1 MFSKEI
7 SKRFHRTFKQLF
19 VHNVHL
25 NGLKAT
31 LYCFGL
37 SASRYIEYASAL
49 TFLSSELKASDIILE
64 IGCGHSI
71 LPTLWA
77 ESGLQVV
84 TVDINRDT
92 LKWQIN
98 KSRDTLNKSLHAVL
112 ADGKNLPFKG
122 GSISVISCISTIEH
136 VPGNGDIQVA
146 NEIGRVLKPDELCI
160 VSFSLSRHSN
170 SYSKRDWAAEIPPL
184 MKQVSK
190 SFLPIMFNKFKV
202 DRTSSYFERFYSL
215 EDVHKRI
222 ILPSQCIKEDHLT
235 LRSGWAIK
243 FIYERLI
250 PTGVLTP
257 LEFLMARLLTLSK
270 RVRNMDAIILKM
282 RKPSHN

>member
-1 MFSKEI
+1 M
-7 SKRFHRTFKQLF
+7 
-19 VHNVHL
+19 HL

-49 TFLSSELKASDIILE
+49 TFLFSELKASNIILE

-77 ESGLQVV
+77 ESGSRVI
-84 TVDINRDT
+84 TIDISRDA

-98 KSRDTLNKSLHAVL
+98 KSRKILNDSLHAVL
-112 ADGKNLPFKG
+112 ADGKNLPFKDG
-122 GSISVISCISTIEH
+122 TISVISCISAIEH
-136 VPGNGDIQVA
+136 IPGNGDIQA
-146 NEIGRVLKPDELCI
+146 AYETGRVLKPNGLWI
-160 VSFSLSRHSN
+160 VSFSLSPYSN

-184 MKQVSK
+184 VKRVFK
-190 SFLPIMFNKFKV
+190 SFLPIMFHKFKV
-202 DRTSSYFERFYSL
+202 DRTPSHFERFYSL

-222 ILPSQCIKEDHLT
+222 IMPSRCIKEDHLT
-235 LRSGWAIK
+235 LKSGRIIK
-243 FIYERLI
+243 FIYDSII

-270 RVRNMDAIILKM
+270 HAKNMDAIILKI
-282 RKPSHN
+282 RKPSYT